1 MRVVSVNWVPFFIA
15 MTVGCAVN
23 YLGDWLIGI
32 RIELFWGLETFNFLW
47 FIQLFILPVFAGI
60 AVSMVYGLG
69 GKWIA
74 ILPPLL
80 VRYAAYYETQHVI
93 GIPHGADLMPLG
105 WWGFFVILAM
115 ETCMIG
121 GVIGELA
128 NKRIY
133 GWKKPKH
140 VSDLDAE
147 DVVNNSAEIEA
158 NLDSSVEDGVEAS
171 VETGIETNIKN
182 SSVEKN

>member
-1 MRVVSVNWVPFFIA
+1 MKVISVNWVPFFIA

-47 FIQLFILPVFAGI
+47 FLQLFILPVFAGI

-74 ILPPLL
+74 ILPPLV
-80 VRYAAYYETQHVI
+80 VRYAAYYETQHII
-93 GIPHGADLMPLG
+93 GIPNGADLMPLG

-140 VSDLDAE
+140 VSDMSEE
-147 DVVNNSAEIEA
+147 DVINNRAEIES
-158 NLDSSVEDGVEAS
+158 DPETGVETN
-171 VETGIETNIKN
+171 VETSIETNIKN

>member
-1 MRVVSVNWVPFFIA
+1 MRVVTVNWVAFFIA
-15 MTVGCAVN
+15 LLVGCVVN

-47 FIQLFILPVFAGI
+47 FLQLFILPVIAGI
-60 AVSMVYGLG
+60 AVSFVYGLG

-74 ILPPLL
+74 FLPPLI
-80 VRYAAYYETQHVI
+80 VRYAAYYETVNFI
-93 GIPHGADLMPLG
+93 GVPGGAQLMPLG

-121 GVIGELA
+121 GVIGEIA

-133 GWKKPKH
+133 GWKKAKH
-140 VSDLDAE
+140 VSDEEQVDVAE
-147 DVVNNSAEIEA
+147 SGKDVDVEI
-158 NLDSSVEDGVEAS
+158 
-171 VETGIETNIKN
+171 K
-182 SSVEKN
+182 